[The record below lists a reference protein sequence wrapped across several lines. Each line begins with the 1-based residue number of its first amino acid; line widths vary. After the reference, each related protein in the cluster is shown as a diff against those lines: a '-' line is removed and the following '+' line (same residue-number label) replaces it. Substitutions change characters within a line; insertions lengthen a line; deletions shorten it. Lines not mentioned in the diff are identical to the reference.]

1 MTHCRV
7 YVHRSSPKSGKDYAV
22 LRIVAI
28 IPPCYNR
35 YGWKMIKSRLFP
47 ALLSPAGRGSLYY
60 LGFWASAGSFAPFIN
75 VYYFHLGLNGQQ
87 IGLLATLF
95 PLTTLL
101 VAMPLANVAD
111 RRRWRIPILRIAI
124 AGSALTFF
132 LLGIPRTFPAL
143 AGLVVLLSIFFTPI
157 LPIGDSVVARM
168 AARNGLDYGS
178 MRLWGS
184 FGFASLAVICGA
196 LWQRMGFAPMFV
208 VTSLLFIP
216 VIWYA
221 GWLEEGPVVTND
233 SQQSPTVIVRDAGLV
248 TILVASFLV
257 GLAVGVGFIFE
268 GIYMEHLGGSQA
280 LVGMMFGVAAFSELP
295 TMHYSGLVAHYLRG
309 PKTLLLAYGLMG
321 GAYLGYTLVRSPGV
335 LLLLAA
341 VKGLGYGLFFVSTVR
356 LVDARAPEAW
366 SSTAQALL
374 SAGIFGLAPLIA
386 GPLAG
391 AVYDSLGMAA
401 VFLVGATAVGVAAVV
416 LSVATARGMLE

>member
-1 MTHCRV
+1 MI
-7 YVHRSSPKSGKDYAV
+7 RS
-22 LRIVAI
+22 RIF
-28 IPPCYNR
+28 P
-35 YGWKMIKSRLFP
+35 SLF
-47 ALLSPAGRGSLYY
+47 SPAGRGSLYY

-75 VYYFHLGLNGQQ
+75 VYYVHLGLNGQQ

-101 VAMPLANVAD
+101 FAMPLANLAD
-111 RRRWRIPILRIAI
+111 RRRWRIPILRMAI

-143 AGLVVLLSIFFTPI
+143 AALVVLLSVFFTPVI
-157 LPIGDSVVARM
+157 PIGDSVVARM
-168 AARNGLDYGS
+168 AARNGLNYGS

-184 FGFASLAVICGA
+184 FGFATLAITCGA
-196 LWQRMGFAPMFV
+196 LWQRLGFAPMFV
-208 VTSLLFIP
+208 VTSLLFVP

-221 GWLEEGPVVTND
+221 GWLDEGPVVTND
-233 SQQSPTVIVRDAGLV
+233 AHQSPTVILRDTGLV

-257 GLAVGVGFIFE
+257 GLAIGVGVIFE
-268 GIYMEHLGGSQA
+268 GIYMDHLGGGEA
-280 LVGMMFGVAAFSELP
+280 LVGMLFGVAAFSELP
-295 TMHYSGLVAHYLRG
+295 SMYYSGLLAHYLRG

-321 GAYLGYTLVRSPGV
+321 GAYVGYALVQSPGV

-341 VKGLGYGLFFVSTVR
+341 VKGLGFGLFFVSTVR

-374 SAGIFGLAPLIA
+374 SAGIFGVAPLIA
-386 GPLAG
+386 GPLGG
-391 AVYDSLGMAA
+391 AIYDSLGVAA
-401 VFLVGATAVGVAAVV
+401 VFLMGAAAVGVAAVV
-416 LSVATARGMLE
+416 VAAATVRGVLK